1 MIHTKII
8 SVSDWFRFFQGET
21 MAKKRYWIGVA
32 CKDKVFIGVRGG
44 FAQLV
49 HGKGFPL
56 QKMYEGDWLIYYS
69 PRISM
74 TGLDCCQ
81 SFTAIGRI
89 ANDEIYQFD
98 SGEDCPPYHLD
109 VDFELCEEAS
119 ILPLIDRLSFI
130 EDKKS
135 WGYPFRLGHLEIS
148 EEDFELIV
156 EEMGLDV
163 NSIRH

>member
-1 MIHTKII
+1 
-8 SVSDWFRFFQGET
+8 
-21 MAKKRYWIGVA
+21 MAKKHYWIGVA
-32 CKDKVFIGVRGG
+32 CKDQVFVGVKGG
-44 FAQLV
+44 FAQLA

-56 QKMYEGDWLIYYS
+56 QKMDEGDWLICYS
-69 PRISM
+69 PRTSM
-74 TGLDCCQ
+74 NSLECCQ

-89 ANDEIYQFD
+89 ANDEVYQFD
-98 SGEDCPPYHLD
+98 SAEDFSPYRLE
-109 VDFELCEEAS
+109 VDFELCEETS

-148 EEDFELIV
+148 EEDFELLA

-163 NSIRH
+163 NSIKH

>member
-1 MIHTKII
+1 
-8 SVSDWFRFFQGET
+8 
-21 MAKKRYWIGVA
+21 MAKKHYWIGVA
-32 CKDKVFIGVRGG
+32 CKDQVFAGVRGG

-49 HGKGFPL
+49 HGKSFPL
-56 QKMYEGDWLIYYS
+56 QKMDEGDWLVYYS

-74 TGLDCCQ
+74 NSLESCQ

-89 ANDEIYQFD
+89 ADSEVYAFD
-98 SGEDCPPYHLD
+98 GEKDFPPYHLE
-109 VDFELCEEAS
+109 VDFELCEETS

-156 EEMGLDV
+156 EEMGLDSD
-163 NSIRH
+163 SIRH